1 MNIDNIIRN
10 KIVLTHFHFRLVENV
25 NTGGN
30 VSNLDVSVD
39 VAAGG

>member
-1 MNIDNIIRN
+1 MNIDNKKEM
-10 KIVLTHFHFRLVENV
+10 KIVLTHFQFRFVEKV
-25 NTGGN
+25 NTGN